1 MGNGIRERG
10 WIPLLF
16 LAPALIGLIVFRLAP
31 IGIAIVGGFLQQTLR
46 GETVFAGLANYLDLA
61 TDPVFWNSVRVTLL
75 FNVLINPFQVVVAL
89 GLALLVFRPGPGVTF
104 FRAAYFLP
112 MCVSLAIVSVLWNI
126 LLDTQLGPVNGLL
139 SALGLERQPFFR
151 SESQALLTMIGI
163 ASWKG
168 CGYWM
173 MFLLAGLYAIPDD
186 FHEAARIDGANAWQ
200 RFRYVTL
207 PLMRRPILFV
217 LIADTAINFLFFA
230 PIYIITNG
238 GPAGATDLLMF
249 QAYQS
254 AFAYLNHG
262 RSLAISTI
270 LLVVIALFA
279 VVEFRLFRSPSD
291 A

>member
-1 MGNGIRERG
+1 MGSGIRERS

-16 LAPALIGLIVFRLAP
+16 LAPALIGLAVFRLAP
-31 IGIAIVGGFLQQTLR
+31 IGIALVGGFLQQTLR
-46 GETVFAGLANYLDLA
+46 GETVFAGLANYYDLA

-75 FNVLINPFQVVVAL
+75 FNVLINPFQVAVAL
-89 GLALLVFRPGPGVTF
+89 LLALLVFRPGPGVTF

-126 LLDTQLGPVNGLL
+126 LLDQQLGPVNGLL

-186 FHEAARIDGANAWQ
+186 FHEAARIDGASAWQ
-200 RFRYVTL
+200 RFRHVTL

-230 PIYIITNG
+230 PVFIITNG

>member
-1 MGNGIRERG
+1 MGNGIRERD

-279 VVEFRLFRSPSD
+279 IVEFRLFRSPAD

>member
-230 PIYIITNG
+230 PVYIITNG

-270 LLVVIALFA
+270 LLVVIAIFA
-279 VVEFRLFRSPSD
+279 MVEFRLFRSPSD

>member
-1 MGNGIRERG
+1 MGSGIRERS

-16 LAPALIGLIVFRLAP
+16 LAPALIGLCVFRLAP
-31 IGIAIVGGFLQQTLR
+31 IGIALVGGFLQQTLR
-46 GETVFAGLANYLDLA
+46 GETVFAGLANYYDLA

-89 GLALLVFRPGPGVTF
+89 LLALLVFRPGPGVTF

-126 LLDTQLGPVNGLL
+126 LLDQQLGPVNGLL

-186 FHEAARIDGANAWQ
+186 FHEAARIDGASAWQ
-200 RFRYVTL
+200 RFRHVTL

-230 PIYIITNG
+230 PVFIITNG

-279 VVEFRLFRSPSD
+279 VVEFRLFRSPAD